1 MAVESAAV
9 YGAPATGKVENKG
22 LKTNAIG
29 YVSNI
34 VIGVASTAP
43 AYSLAATLGFIVAD
57 KGVGTHAPAVLL
69 ASFVPMLLISLGY
82 KYLNKADPDSGT
94 TFAWTTRAFGPTF
107 GWLNGWAIFLADL
120 LVMASLGYI
129 AATYTYLLF
138 EWHYGETHVWVAL
151 VGCILWIWLMTW
163 ICHRGIEL
171 SARIQQVLLG
181 FEFVMLMIFAIVAL
195 VDVYSGTAAA
205 HSIKPEADWFNPF
218 AMNFGD
224 LVVAMLLGI
233 FIYWGWDSGVAVN
246 EESEDANEGP
256 GRAAVVSTFMLVAI
270 YLLVSA
276 GAQAYHGTSFISSEE
291 NASDVLHALGK
302 GVLGA
307 VGVRFLIIAVLTSAA
322 ASTQTTILPTART
335 TLSMAKWGAIPAVI
349 GKIHPRFLTPTVSTW
364 GFGILSVATAVP
376 LILISETVL
385 ELSVVALGI
394 PVCFY
399 YGSTGFAS
407 LWYYRREVFTSA
419 RKFIFVGLLPL
430 LGGLIM
436 YAIGIKAI
444 IFYGH
449 KVNSE
454 GKEYLGLTLPIWFG
468 GIGMIVGLIL
478 AWISRPYFRTFFSRK
493 TETATPGLL
502 DAAVERAPLHLM
514 GSQHVTH
521 GADWLTPEADGGTS
535 SGDGGS
541 TPGGLPGDPGDTPPS
556 ATG

>member
-129 AATYTYLLF
+129 AATYTFLLF
-138 EWHYGETHVWVAL
+138 EWHYGEAHVWTAL

-195 VDVYSGTAAA
+195 VDVYSGNAAT
-205 HSIKPEADWFNPF
+205 HSIKPQLDWFNPF
-218 AMNFGD
+218 AMNFND
-224 LVVAMLLGI
+224 LIVAMLLGI

-276 GAQAYHGTSFISSEE
+276 GAQSYHGTAFISSEE
-291 NASDVLHALGK
+291 NASDVLHALGQ
-302 GVLGA
+302 GVLGS
-307 VGVRFLIIAVLTSAA
+307 VGVRFLIVAVLTSAA

-335 TLSMAKWGAIPAVI
+335 TLSMAKWGAIPGVI

-364 GFGILSVATAVP
+364 GFGILSVAIAVP
-376 LILISETVL
+376 LILISEAVL

-407 LWYYRREVFTSA
+407 FWYYRRELFDSA

-444 IFYGH
+444 FFYGE

-468 GIGMIVGLIL
+468 GIGMIIGLVL
-478 AWISRPYFRTFFSRK
+478 AWISRPYFRAFFSRK
-493 TETATPGLL
+493 TETAAPGLL
-502 DAAVERAPLHLM
+502 DAVVERAPTHLM
-514 GSQHVTH
+514 GSEHVTH
-521 GADWLTPEADGGTS
+521 GDHLLVPEADGGS
-535 SGDGGS
+535 R
-541 TPGGLPGDPGDTPPS
+541 PGGLPGEESDKPPS
-556 ATG
+556 AGG

>member
-1 MAVESAAV
+1 MAVESAAA

-82 KYLNKADPDSGT
+82 RYLNKADPDSGT

-171 SARIQQVLLG
+171 SARIQQLLLG

-205 HSIKPEADWFNPF
+205 HSIKPQLDWFNPF

-256 GRAAVVSTFMLVAI
+256 GRAAVVSTLLLVVI

-276 GAQAYHGTSFISSEE
+276 GAQSYHGTGFISSEE

-302 GVLGA
+302 GVLGS
-307 VGVRFLIIAVLTSAA
+307 VGVRFLIVAVLTSAA

-335 TLSMAKWGAIPAVI
+335 TLSMAKWGAIPSVI

-364 GFGILSVATAVP
+364 GFGVLSVAIAVP
-376 LILISETVL
+376 LILISEAVL

-407 LWYYRREVFTSA
+407 LFYYRHEVFDSG
-419 RKFIFVGLLPL
+419 RKFILVGLLPL

-444 IFYGH
+444 AYYGEKAH
-449 KVNSE
+449 AE
-454 GKEYLGLTLPIWFG
+454 GKEYLGLTLPIWLG
-468 GIGMIVGLIL
+468 GIGMVIGLLL
-478 AWISRPYFRTFFSRK
+478 ALVSRPYFRQFFSRK
-493 TETATPGLL
+493 LETAPPGLL
-502 DAAVERAPLHLM
+502 DAPVERAPVHLM
-514 GSQHVTH
+514 GSEHVTSVEH
-521 GADWLTPEADGGTS
+521 PLTPEADGGS
-535 SGDGGS
+535 PSGGARGG
-541 TPGGLPGDPGDTPPS
+541 PGDKPPS

>member
-151 VGCILWIWLMTW
+151 VGCVLWIWLMTW

-181 FEFVMLMIFAIVAL
+181 FEFVMLMIFAVVAL

-276 GAQAYHGTSFISSEE
+276 GAQAYHGTAYISSEE

-335 TLSMAKWGAIPAVI
+335 TLSMAKWGAIPSVI
-349 GKIHPRFLTPTVSTW
+349 GRIHPRFLTPTVSTW

-407 LWYYRREVFTSA
+407 LWYYRREVFDSA

-444 IFYGH
+444 IFYGE

-468 GIGMIVGLIL
+468 GIGMVVGLVL
-478 AWISRPYFRTFFSRK
+478 AWISRPYFRAFFSRK
-493 TETATPGLL
+493 TETAAPGLL
-502 DAAVERAPLHLM
+502 DATVERAPLHLM
-514 GSQHVTH
+514 GSEHVTH
-521 GADWLTPEADGGTS
+521 GADWLTPEGDGGTS

-541 TPGGLPGDPGDTPPS
+541 SPGGLPGDPGDKPPS